1 MIDAMHSADVAN
13 AERFERI
20 GIAANAQ
27 TASLTRD
34 EFASW
39 LRERFELDPIR
50 SSDLVLAINEAL
62 ANCAEFAYLECP
74 GTGTMDLQAWHDAV
88 ESTITVLVSDRGS
101 WRTPVEPNVRSRGR
115 GIPLMEALSDR
126 TSIET
131 SDHGTHVRL
140 EWANVARAALRCR
153 SAH

>member
-1 MIDAMHSADVAN
+1 MIDAMHAAGVAN
-13 AERFERI
+13 AERFERV

-27 TASLTRD
+27 TASQTRG
-34 EFASW
+34 EFAAW
-39 LRERFELDPIR
+39 LRECFDLDPIR

-74 GTGTMDLQAWHDAV
+74 DTGTMDLLAWHDVV

-101 WRTPVEPNVRSRGR
+101 WRTPVQPSIRSRGR

-131 SDHGTHVRL
+131 SDHGTHVKL
-140 EWANVARAALRCR
+140 EWANVARAGLRPR
-153 SAH
+153 SAR

>member
-1 MIDAMHSADVAN
+1 MIDAMHTADVAN

-27 TASLTRD
+27 TASLPRD

-50 SSDLVLAINEAL
+50 TSDLVLAINEAL
-62 ANCAEFAYLECP
+62 ANCAEFAYLERP
-74 GTGTMDLQAWHDAV
+74 GTGTMDVLAWHDAA

-101 WRTPVEPNVRSRGR
+101 WRPPVVPTIRTRGR
-115 GIPLMEALSDR
+115 GSPLMEALSDR
-126 TSIET
+126 ASIEP
-131 SDHGTHVRL
+131 SDHGTSV
-140 EWANVARAALRCR
+140 
-153 SAH
+153 